1 MAEVT
6 STAAAGSSIASTVLK
21 TLDVG
26 SGLDTAKL
34 AQDLTDAEK
43 LPKQN
48 AIKGDIADS
57 ESAISGYAE
66 VSYQLGLLKTAFEAL
81 NDADELSNST
91 GTSSASSKV
100 SFTSVSGSAAAGSYD
115 LSVSQLAE
123 SQRTV
128 SDQFAAKT
136 TALNGGTAFDL
147 SLSVGVTQKGTYSQ
161 AIDYL
166 EVRAALT
173 SGNITFSDGV
183 NSFSVTMAQVAA
195 AQGLAVGAT
204 NVTTGGLVAAMSAH
218 APSNFSFNFEQ
229 NSTSDGINFTQKTA
243 GTGTL
248 TSNSGVVDAGI
259 TAATP
264 ITGVA
269 AIYSSG
275 LTPSVTATLS
285 VSDGTNAVSVASA
298 SYSTVAAQ
306 VSAIQA
312 GAGYDDLL
320 FTVAANGNNIEATYK
335 TTGAI
340 ATAPTV
346 TVGGTTQTVTNPTA
360 GRTAV
365 NSPVVTSISI
375 STDTPAG
382 VVEAINAANKGVTA
396 SLVDTGTG
404 GNNFR
409 IVLSGDTGLAGTFAV
424 TSSISNDL
432 GFGDADK
439 TLQTAQD
446 SVINFEGL
454 TITRSSNAITDVVA
468 GTTIALNDVTSSA
481 VRLNVVSDTSTLKT
495 GLKDVVIVYNSINA
509 ALSNMG
515 SIKEDST
522 EALNGALADDGS
534 LISYIKNNIRSAV
547 FNNSSTTSGNV
558 NALRDLGISI
568 NRGGDMT
575 FDETKYDGPVLTN
588 FDDISKMLTAGTSNQ
603 GKYDTA
609 SKGLSQDIANVL
621 EGFTD
626 KDGIVT
632 TRSTNATSLLEDHKE
647 ELTKLETRM
656 TAVYQRYLSQFTA
669 MESMMASLDATK
681 DYLTGQLESLSKAYD
696 S

>member
-161 AIDYL
+161 AIDYV

-204 NVTTGGLVAAMSAH
+204 NVNTGGLVAAMSAH

-264 ITGVA
+264 ITGAA

-575 FDETKYDGPVLTN
+575 FDETKYDGLVLTN

-621 EGFTD
+621 DGFTD

>member
-161 AIDYL
+161 AIGYV

-204 NVTTGGLVAAMSAH
+204 NVNTGGLVAAMSAH

-340 ATAPTV
+340 ATASTV

-575 FDETKYDGPVLTN
+575 FDETKYDGLVLTN

-621 EGFTD
+621 DGFTD

>member
-6 STAAAGSSIASTVLK
+6 STAAAASSIASTVLK

-204 NVTTGGLVAAMSAH
+204 NVNTGGLVAAMSAH

-575 FDETKYDGPVLTN
+575 FDETKYDGLVLTN

>member
-161 AIDYL
+161 AIDYV
-166 EVRAALT
+166 EVRAALA

-204 NVTTGGLVAAMSAH
+204 NVNTGGLVAAMSAH

-575 FDETKYDGPVLTN
+575 FDETKYDGLVLTN

>member
-161 AIDYL
+161 AIDYV

-204 NVTTGGLVAAMSAH
+204 NVNTGGLVAAMSAH

-575 FDETKYDGPVLTN
+575 FDETKYDGLVLTN

-621 EGFTD
+621 DGFTD

>member
-161 AIDYL
+161 AIGYV
-166 EVRAALT
+166 EVRAALA

-204 NVTTGGLVAAMSAH
+204 NVNTGGLVAAMSAH

-575 FDETKYDGPVLTN
+575 FDETKYDGLVLTN

-621 EGFTD
+621 DGFTD

>member
-340 ATAPTV
+340 ATTPTV

-575 FDETKYDGPVLTN
+575 FDETKYDGLVLTN